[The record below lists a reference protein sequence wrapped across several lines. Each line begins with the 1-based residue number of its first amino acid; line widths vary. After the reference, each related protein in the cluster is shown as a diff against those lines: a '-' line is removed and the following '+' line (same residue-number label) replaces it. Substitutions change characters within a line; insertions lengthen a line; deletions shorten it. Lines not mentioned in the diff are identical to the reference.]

1 MTLGVRVVARAKLT
15 LSLRVLSPR
24 PDGYH
29 DLEAFAVSLEDPYDV
44 ISLRLRPT
52 FGVALRLSGRA
63 VAGVPA
69 GDSNL
74 AAQAARLL
82 LEAVDD
88 GGIPGAWAAA
98 GLEVALHKGIPTE
111 AGLGGGSADAAGTL
125 FGGARL
131 LGLDL
136 APVAMGALAVRL
148 GSDVPFCLSGGA
160 GWIRGRGDIVESV
173 PPPAPLPMVVVV
185 PPFGISTRAVYEAW
199 DRLGGPG
206 AERTCPPPEA
216 VAGLFPDGLINDL
229 EPAAEA
235 VEPRLRKFRGALE
248 AVAGRPAVLAGSG
261 SAYTVH
267 VGAGGEAAA
276 LANEVTS
283 ALEVGGVF
291 ATRPVPR
298 GLELQGALA

>member
-15 LSLRVLSPR
+15 LSLRVLGSR

-44 ISLRLRPT
+44 ISLRLRPA

-69 GDSNL
+69 GETNL
-74 AAQAARLL
+74 AARAARLL

-88 GGIPGAWAAA
+88 EASPGAWAAA
-98 GLEVALHKGIPTE
+98 GLEVALHKGIPAET
-111 AGLGGGSADAAGTL
+111 GLGGGSADAAGTL

-136 APVAMGALAVRL
+136 DGATIGALAARL

-160 GWIRGRGDIVESV
+160 GWIRGRGDVVESL
-173 PPPAPLPMVVVV
+173 PAPSPLPMVVVV
-185 PPFGISTRAVYEAW
+185 PPFGISTPAVYDAW

-206 AERTCPPPEA
+206 AERACPPPPA
-216 VAGLFPDGLINDL
+216 VADLLPDGLVNDL

-235 VEPRLRKFRGALE
+235 VEPRLRKFRDALE
-248 AVAGRPAVLAGSG
+248 GLAGRPAVLAGSG
-261 SAYTVH
+261 SAYAVH
-267 VGAGGEAAA
+267 VATAGEAAA
-276 LANEVTS
+276 LANQVAS
-283 ALEVGGVF
+283 VLEVGGVF
-291 ATRPVPR
+291 ATRPVSR